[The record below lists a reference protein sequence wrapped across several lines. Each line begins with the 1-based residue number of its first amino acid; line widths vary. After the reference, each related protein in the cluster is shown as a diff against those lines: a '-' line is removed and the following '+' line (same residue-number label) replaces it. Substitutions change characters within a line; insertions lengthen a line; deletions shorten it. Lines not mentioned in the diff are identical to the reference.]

1 MLLVRVLGCERPL
14 QPPGSPGPF
23 NEPGRRTPSDYLA
36 GRSGARGHLCCR
48 IRATAGVPEMRAP
61 IRDIEAASL
70 RYRVETAFHDRQP
83 QRRSRAL
90 FEAQPVA
97 QCVCAFVHTPP
108 VKQ

>member
-48 IRATAGVPEMRAP
+48 IRATAGTGNA
-61 IRDIEAASL
+61 
-70 RYRVETAFHDRQP
+70 
-83 QRRSRAL
+83 RSY
-90 FEAQPVA
+90 
-97 QCVCAFVHTPP
+97 TG
-108 VKQ
+108 